1 MLAVD
6 LPKEAQERLEAL
18 AAQTGRSA
26 SSCATQVILDFLDS
40 GEGCIV
46 ALISSREEP
55 TGTPTRRVGAKAWPG
70 ECLQALSVRA

>member
-26 SSCATQVILDFLDS
+26 SSCAAQAILDFLESEED
-40 GEGCIV
+40 CTV
-46 ALISSREEP
+46 ALTRAEKNRPGIPLEEVERKL
-55 TGTPTRRVGAKAWPG
+55 GL
-70 ECLQALSVRA
+70 ES